1 MKNRKVLNTLAAVLI
16 ACIPAG
22 TLGQSSKTKQDK
34 ATSELVTAA
43 NQYKSS
49 VESLIP
55 VHEDELKTATET
67 LEKRKELF
75 EQGFISKRELE
86 ESEQAVKAAQAHIEQ
101 ARKQISESDELIAQ
115 AKAEQEMA
123 SRKIVVPSRASS
135 AYSTTAAMM
144 RYNGTA
150 SWSLSNAS
158 KVQSFFSSTFG
169 RQLPISAYGQSAT
182 HNRMGLNHSNALDVA
197 VHPDSAEGKALIV
210 YLRSNGIPYI
220 AFRSAVPGAAT
231 GAHIHIGRPSSR
243 L

>member
-1 MKNRKVLNTLAAVLI
+1 
-16 ACIPAG
+16 
-22 TLGQSSKTKQDK
+22 
-34 ATSELVTAA
+34 
-43 NQYKSS
+43 
-49 VESLIP
+49 SLIP
-55 VHEDELKTATET
+55 VQEEELKTATET

-86 ESEQAVKAAQAHIEQ
+86 ESEQAVKAAQARIEQ

-123 SRKIVVPSRASS
+123 SRKIVVPSRSS
-135 AYSTTAAMM
+135 SGNYNATAAMM

-150 SWSLSNAS
+150 GWSLSQAS
-158 KVQSFFSSTFG
+158 KVQGFFSSTFG

-182 HNRMGLNHSNALDVA
+182 HNRMGLNHSNSMDVA
-197 VHPDSAEGKALIV
+197 VHPDSAEGRALIA

-231 GAHIHIGRPSSR
+231 GAHIHVGHPSSR